1 MSTKKRITTKMI
13 ADHIGMSQSTVSMIL
28 SGKKNVSFSEET
40 KQRVLSAAA
49 ELGYEKKRKSDKKL
63 NQELSNTIMVICPT
77 FANNYYAMVIHSIS
91 ERAKQY
97 GYSIFIAPTLRDS
110 DTESYYLDLFKEMNL
125 CGVIYLYPPAMV
137 YQANALSEKI
147 PVISIGEK
155 SMQSKFDAIELD
167 RIKPGFLVG
176 SHLLDLGH
184 RKVTYITSPIHR
196 HEVGRSDRLEGIR
209 SAFKENGLS
218 ADQVTL
224 MDANPEDYQL
234 YSPDNAE
241 YRNGYDQTIKLLK
254 KGTDSTALVGNNDLT
269 AFGIMCALSDMGYKI
284 PRDFSVCGFDNI
296 PLSAMAQISLTTIEH
311 ASDLKGIEA
320 VDLIHRKIAMKKN
333 ARSSRYNYIVRLEYE
348 PELIIRKSTGKCR
361 RKDIAKHE

>member
-1 MSTKKRITTKMI
+1 MATNKKVTTKMI
-13 ADHIGMSQSTVSMIL
+13 ADYIGMSQSTVSMVL

-40 KQRVLSAAA
+40 KHRVLSAAA
-49 ELGYEKKRKSDKKL
+49 ELGYEKKRKSSKKL

-77 FANNYYAMVIHSIS
+77 FANNYYGMVIHSIS
-91 ERAKQY
+91 ERAREY

-110 DTESYYLDLFKEMNL
+110 ETEAYYLDLFNEMNL

-155 SMQSKFDAIELD
+155 SMASKFDAIELD

-176 SHLLDLGH
+176 SHLISLGH
-184 RKVTYITSPIHR
+184 DHVTYITSPIHR

-209 SAFKENGLS
+209 SAFHENNLPT
-218 ADQVTL
+218 DQVVL
-224 MDANPEDYQL
+224 MDASPADYQQ

-241 YRNGYDQTIKLLK
+241 FRNGYDQTIKLLRQ
-254 KGTDSTALVGNNDLT
+254 GTDSTALVGNNDLT
-269 AFGIMCALSDMGYKI
+269 AFGIMSALSDMGYKI

-296 PLSAMAQISLTTIEH
+296 PLSSMAQVSLTTIEH
-311 ASDLKGIEA
+311 ASDLKGQEA
-320 VDLIHRKIAMKKN
+320 VDLIHRKIAMRKSE
-333 ARSSRYNYIVRLEYE
+333 RSSRYNYIVRLEYE
-348 PELIIRKSTGKCR
+348 PELIVRKSTGRCR
-361 RKDIAKHE
+361 RRTVK